1 MELWGF
7 QTGAGMNAPAISF
20 ERNGTQYIAAYS
32 GGNLFQGSPRG
43 DSLWL
48 FSLEGQ
54 MEETTPGDTMPLT
67 NATGEGQPVV
77 FAEGDPDY
85 SAGETLF
92 QQTCLP
98 CHGEDGLGGHN
109 NAMPL
114 NNMTDIRDVITIVST
129 GRNNMPT
136 FTGAL
141 SPEQIRD
148 ISGYVVDRLFE

>member
-1 MELWGF
+1 
-7 QTGAGMNAPAISF
+7 MNAPAISF
-20 ERNGTQYIAAYS
+20 ERDGKQYIAAYS

-54 MEETTPGDTMPLT
+54 MEEATPGDTLP
-67 NATGEGQPVV
+67 NVASVTGIDSGQFEV
-77 FAEGDPDY
+77 AEGEPDY
-85 SAGETLF
+85 IAGETLF
-92 QQTCLP
+92 KQTCLP

-114 NNMTDIRDVITIVST
+114 NNVSAILDVVTIVST
-129 GRNNMPT
+129 GRNAMPN

-141 SPEQIRD
+141 TPEQIRD
-148 ISGYVVDRLFE
+148 VSGYVAERLFQ